1 MDKGRSECLKNEQM
15 DSFVEAFVG
24 LRHYL
29 FILNFFFFLL
39 FGRVAPCG
47 MWDLN
52 SQAGIKPTLP
62 ALEAQSLNC
71 QTTRE
76 IPRFETF

>member
-1 MDKGRSECLKNEQM
+1 MDKGRSKCLKNEQM

-24 LRHYL
+24 LRHYS
-29 FILNFFFFLL
+29 FNSFFLF
-39 FGRVAPCG
+39 FGHVAPCG
-47 MWDLN
+47 MWNLN
-52 SQAGIKPTLP
+52 SQAGLKPTIP
-62 ALEAQSLNC
+62 ALEAQSLNR